1 MGSDKIHMN
10 EQFGTESIKIQGL
23 EEFFELLAGELTD
36 GPSANHSWTV
46 RRALMRSLNK

>member
-23 EEFFELLAGELTD
+23 EEFFELLAGHSRTD
-36 GPSANHSWTV
+36 RPRTIRGQSGEP
-46 RRALMRSLNK
+46 